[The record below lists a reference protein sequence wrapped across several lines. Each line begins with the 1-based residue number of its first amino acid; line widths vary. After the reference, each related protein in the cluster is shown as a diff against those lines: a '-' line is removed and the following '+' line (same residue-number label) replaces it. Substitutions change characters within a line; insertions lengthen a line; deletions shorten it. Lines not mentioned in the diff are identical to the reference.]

1 MVGKEAATFIR
12 EHLVGD
18 ARREVNGRGAKVLED
33 PGEIFDV
40 LARVFGDG
48 NTLPQLQQKF
58 YSFQQGN
65 GQDLLACSLQLV
77 EMYDRMVTLDKSN
90 ESQRENALKNRF
102 AEAVRDESLKRE
114 LRRLNLD
121 KPGLTFFEL
130 RDRALQWLGP
140 SLKEPKEATIKTIS
154 TDQGVLELLKKQAEQ
169 MERQQ
174 KQLDQLQSLLFSRRP
189 GPPRGPRTCW
199 NCGREGHFRS
209 NCPNP
214 ARSQPEATP
223 VMGPSSRRE
232 NLNE

>member
-1 MVGKEAATFIR
+1 MELEQLKNEVESLRAALAEAKQSENDEPKKSDVETRTSTIKPIYIAPGRRLETFQGRPTHPSDQSVYDWILGVKTQLELRGLVGKEAATFIR

-130 RDRALQWLGP
+130 RDRAYSG
-140 SLKEPKEATIKTIS
+140 
-154 TDQGVLELLKKQAEQ
+154 
-169 MERQQ
+169 
-174 KQLDQLQSLLFSRRP
+174 
-189 GPPRGPRTCW
+189 
-199 NCGREGHFRS
+199 
-209 NCPNP
+209 
-214 ARSQPEATP
+214 
-223 VMGPSSRRE
+223 
-232 NLNE
+232 